1 MKNKEK
7 RMGLKKEKRNLKNK
21 KRELRRK
28 KEVQNKQEKR
38 MVLKKLFSIP
48 QPEEYSYESR
58 GYQNLYHYT
67 FGDRIPSI
75 LKYGVII
82 GDVMTGVLSGFN
94 TPNLTTENHFH
105 NPSQKPVSH
114 HEKRDKEYRLTIKC
128 PTNSKKLIN
137 YGWFDRTYCG
147 GINLKTTSDNSS
159 LNGDLDKQYI
169 YLGHIDP
176 SMITGIKGWNKQT
189 KCWERFRRQEKE
201 DLCQEYESLKF
212 KHKSLFPFP
221 EFLRI
226 CGYKSNDYTGMVKKF
241 YEENDHKEIWKDL
254 YVLSDYICEI
264 YKIEYGNSRKRVMNP
279 FIDYKMKVFEQVM
292 RGTSHTEVERIICLV
307 IERYNSLVS
316 ESNRIDPE
324 MFSHKLNKT
333 LDEYHTWMDEVNEIP
348 TEEYEENLRM
358 VS

>member
-1 MKNKEK
+1 
-7 RMGLKKEKRNLKNK
+7 
-21 KRELRRK
+21 
-28 KEVQNKQEKR
+28 
-38 MVLKKLFSIP
+38 
-48 QPEEYSYESR
+48 
-58 GYQNLYHYT
+58 
-67 FGDRIPSI
+67 
-75 LKYGVII
+75 
-82 GDVMTGVLSGFN
+82 MTSVLSGFN

-212 KHKSLFPFP
+212 KHKSIFPFP
-221 EFLRI
+221 DFVRI
-226 CGYKSNDYTGMVKKF
+226 CGYRSNDYTGMVKKY
-241 YEENDHKEIWKDL
+241 YEETDHKDVWKDL
-254 YVLSDYICEI
+254 YVLSDYII
-264 YKIEYGNSRKRVMNP
+264 DQGFNDRGYKIRVLQ
-279 FIDYKMKVFEQVM
+279 QVM
-292 RGTSHTEVERIICLV
+292 GGVSYIESGRIVSIV
-307 IERYNSLVS
+307 IETYNRVVS
-316 ESNRIDPE
+316 VSKRIDPE
-324 MFSHKLNKT
+324 KFSYRLNKT
-333 LDEYHTWMDEVNEIP
+333 IEEYVTWMDEVNEKP
-348 TEEYEENLRM
+348 TEEYQENLRM

>member
-7 RMGLKKEKRNLKNK
+7 RMRLKKEKRNLKNK

-147 GINLKTTSDNSS
+147 GINLKTTSDNPS

-212 KHKSLFPFP
+212 KHKSIFPFP
-221 EFLRI
+221 DFVRI
-226 CGYKSNDYTGMVKKF
+226 CGYRSNDYTGMVKKY
-241 YEENDHKEIWKDL
+241 YEETDHKDVWKDL
-254 YVLSDYICEI
+254 YVLSDYII
-264 YKIEYGNSRKRVMNP
+264 DQGFNDHGYKIRVLQ
-279 FIDYKMKVFEQVM
+279 QVM
-292 RGTSHTEVERIICLV
+292 GGVSYIESGRIVSIV
-307 IERYNSLVS
+307 IETYNRVVS
-316 ESNRIDPE
+316 VSKRIDPE
-324 MFSHKLNKT
+324 KFSYRLNKT
-333 LDEYHTWMDEVNEIP
+333 IEEYVTWMDEVNEKP
-348 TEEYEENLRM
+348 TEEYQENLRM